1 MTLGAGGLINGLQV
15 GSLVGVLLHWGVI
28 AVASPWPLLRHP
40 TSTCKAGVNKNFYP
54 NQRVVKRGN
63 SCPKIWTKGL
73 FLTSIGMN

>member
-1 MTLGAGGLINGLQV
+1 MTLGGGGLINGLQV
-15 GSLVGVLLHWGVI
+15 GSLVSVLLHWHVI

-73 FLTSIGMN
+73 LLTSKGMN